1 MRLIRWCGVAMLC
14 AAGVAMA
21 APRVVHAAA
30 TEQCTRDTT
39 TWTGSATLDG
49 STTSFATGTLIAP
62 PALGETLRA
71 VGASANGIDTSGIA
85 HPVEVR
91 VGGVPIAAGAVL
103 PGGLITLAWAAPP
116 SVVVQGVAVVTD
128 RCVLVDAGA
137 QTPTRP
143 SASTPTHVAAQLPAT
158 GPTDTLLVVAA
169 CAAVALGG
177 AFVLVA
183 RRR

>member
-1 MRLIRWCGVAMLC
+1 MLC
-14 AAGVAMA
+14 AVGVAMA

-71 VGASANGIDTSGIA
+71 VGASANGIDSDGLA
-85 HPVEVR
+85 HPIDVK
-91 VGGVPIAAGAVL
+91 VGGTSVAAGVVL
-103 PGGLITLAWAAPP
+103 PGGPISLAWAAPP
-116 SVVVQGVAVVTD
+116 SLVVQGVAVVTD
-128 RCVLVDAGA
+128 RCVLVDAGV
-137 QTPTRP
+137 QP
-143 SASTPTHVAAQLPAT
+143 SAPAPVVTRLPDT